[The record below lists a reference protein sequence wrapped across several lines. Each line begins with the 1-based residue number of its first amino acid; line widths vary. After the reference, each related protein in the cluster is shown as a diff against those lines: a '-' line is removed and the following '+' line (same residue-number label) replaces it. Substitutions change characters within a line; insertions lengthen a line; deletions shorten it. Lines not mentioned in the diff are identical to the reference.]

1 MKTLLLVAGDASGDQ
16 HAAEFVRAFRELHPD
31 TRFVGMGGSEMER
44 SGVGLTVN
52 QRELAIGGFLELFG
66 STHRII
72 RVWRQMV
79 SALRIER
86 PDLVVLVDSGGF
98 NLPFAR
104 RVRRVSKAP
113 LLYYVAPQVWAWRR
127 GRLRKLASR
136 IDRIALILPFE
147 SEIYAGRNI
156 PAEFVGHPLA
166 DRLARLDGGMTRD
179 QARRAIGIEHTG
191 FLVALMPGS
200 RRNEVVQ
207 NLPLQLKTAR
217 LLHEKNPDLK
227 FVLCL
232 APSIAE
238 ESVDTLC
245 REAKLPESLEL
256 TRVLGRSVEVIR
268 AADVVLAKPGTVT
281 LEAAV
286 LNRPMVVM
294 ARVHPLTAAIVRRWV
309 KAPFF
314 AMPNLIAETQ
324 VVPELMQEDARP
336 EEMAR
341 QLLELLEGP
350 EREKQLKGLEEV
362 RRRLGERGAS
372 RRVSRIA
379 EEMLGLATS

>member
-31 TRFVGMGGSEMER
+31 TRFVGMGGVEMER

-52 QRELAIGGFLELFG
+52 QRELAVGGFLELFG

-79 SALRIER
+79 SALRVEK

-166 DRLARLDGGMTRD
+166 DRLASFEGGMTCV
-179 QARRAIGIEHTG
+179 QARRAIGIEHAG

-200 RRNEVVQ
+200 RRNEIVQ
-207 NLPLQLKTAR
+207 NLPLQLETAR
-217 LLHEKNPDLK
+217 SLHAKKPDLH

-238 ESVDTLC
+238 GSVDTLC
-245 REAKLPESLEL
+245 REAKLPESLKL
-256 TRVLGRSVEVIR
+256 TRIVGRSVEAIR

-324 VVPELMQEDARP
+324 VVPELLQEDARP

-341 QLLELLEGP
+341 QVLELLEGP

-362 RRRLGERGAS
+362 RRRLGEGGAS